1 MFFFIYSRSQLYLSR
16 QLAQLH
22 PALTMPMFSEIC
34 HRLQTARPSN
44 IKCLLYYLLPWLYNM
59 ELVDPNVIGN
69 EETTEKSRENAHG
82 ARGGWGTA
90 EATEM
95 VTNNLFY
102 ITVKFGDA
110 HPQEVEELWAAIC
123 ACWPKNLRIIIR
135 YLFIVTGLAPNE
147 LVDYSK
153 RVLLYLGRA
162 QPVKTLEEMM
172 VELQTV
178 ETFNCNIERTETP
191 PYYRLTSLRKASS
204 NSDEKVHLTS
214 SR

>member
-1 MFFFIYSRSQLYLSR
+1 MCDISHHHIIDVSLLFFYNFSGQEEQDSRSTLNVLLSTTYSRSQLYLSR

-22 PALTMPMFSEIC
+22 PELTMPMFSEIC
-34 HRLQTARPSN
+34 NRLQTARPSN
-44 IKCLLYYLLPWLYNM
+44 IKGLLYYLLPWLYNM

-69 EETTEKSRENAHG
+69 EEAKKEENSHG

-110 HPQEVEELWAAIC
+110 HPQEVEDLWAAIC

-135 YLFIVTGLAPNE
+135 CVF
-147 LVDYSK
+147 
-153 RVLLYLGRA
+153 LLCYFDVCVR
-162 QPVKTLEEMM
+162 
-172 VELQTV
+172 
-178 ETFNCNIERTETP
+178 I
-191 PYYRLTSLRKASS
+191 
-204 NSDEKVHLTS
+204 
-214 SR
+214 